1 VLSGSAAPRPA
12 RRLFDNPYLLLAL
25 ASLFWSGNHIV
36 GRSITGLV
44 PPFAIATLRW
54 LIAAVVLWPIARPY
68 LARDWPL
75 IRRHGGVL
83 VFLGMT
89 GGALFGALQYLGLQL
104 TTALNASVLNSLAP
118 VLIAAFGAIRFRDR
132 LTRLQALGIAISLAG
147 ALAIVTRFDMR
158 ALAGLTLDTGDLVIV
173 LNMGVFAIYAIYL
186 RRRPPIHWLSFIFVL
201 SVVSALGTMPLFAW
215 EHLSGA
221 RLQPTWPTALAIAY
235 VAIFP
240 SVLAFVFWN
249 RGVEAIG
256 ANRAGVFLH
265 LVPLYSAVLATVLLG
280 ERLMGYHV
288 LGFAL
293 ILTGVRLAARGA
305 PPIDPG

>member
-1 VLSGSAAPRPA
+1 VASEPAAPRAAWA
-12 RRLFDNPYLLLAL
+12 RFDNPYLLLAL

-36 GRSITGLV
+36 GRSVAGLV

-54 LIAAVVLWPIARPY
+54 LIAAIVLWPIARPHV
-68 LARDWPL
+68 ARDWPV
-75 IRRHGGVL
+75 IRRHGGIL
-83 VFLGMT
+83 VFLGLT

-118 VLIAAFGAIRFRDR
+118 VLIAAFGAVLFRDR

-147 ALAIVTRFDMR
+147 VLAIVTRLDMP

-173 LNMGVFAIYAIYL
+173 FNMGVFAVYAIYL
-186 RRRPPIHWLSFIFVL
+186 RRRPPIHGLSFIFVL
-201 SVVSALGTMPLFAW
+201 SVVSAAGTMPLFAW

-221 RLQPTWPTALAIAY
+221 RSQPTWPTVLAILY
-235 VAIFP
+235 VSIFP
-240 SVLAFVFWN
+240 SILAFVFWN
-249 RGVEAIG
+249 RGVERIG
-256 ANRAGVFLH
+256 ATRAGVFLH

-280 ERLMGYHV
+280 EQLMAYHV

-293 ILTGVRLAARGA
+293 ILTGVRLAARGG
-305 PPIDPG
+305 PPIEPG